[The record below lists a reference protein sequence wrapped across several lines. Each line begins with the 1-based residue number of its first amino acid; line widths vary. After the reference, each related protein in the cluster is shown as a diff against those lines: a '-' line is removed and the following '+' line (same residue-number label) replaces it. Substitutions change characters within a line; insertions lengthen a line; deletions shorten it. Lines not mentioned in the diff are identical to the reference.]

1 MEIPYHNKDKMTG
14 KYRKRVNLKTS
25 KLRTDFIEI
34 SEKNSSQKIFSTQ
47 LNFTAKTSRS
57 AVNLNF
63 K

>member
-1 MEIPYHNKDKMTG
+1 MEIPSHNKDKMTA

-34 SEKNSSQKIFSTQ
+34 SEKNSSKKIFSTQ
-47 LNFTAKTSRS
+47 SNFTVKTSRS